1 MPEFANHSCESAAL
15 TSDGHNFPIRTSIC
29 AFLDSTESSLSLEFN
44 KMKCSTKTW
53 AKKWAGSRIVEEQ
66 SVQVFG
72 TFVFGTELYLKCSRL
87 RIARAGN
94 GLLNFYVIFIKS
106 GIFGLSLH
114 FSKSKYG
121 REWLM
126 CVITVN

>member
-1 MPEFANHSCESAAL
+1 MPEFPNHPCESAAL
-15 TSDGHNFPIRTSIC
+15 TSDGYNFPIRTSIFE
-29 AFLDSTESSLSLEFN
+29 FLDSTEISLSLEFN
-44 KMKCSTKTW
+44 KRKCSTKPW
-53 AKKWAGSRIVEEQ
+53 AEQWAGSRIVEEL

-87 RIARAGN
+87 RMARAGN
-94 GLLNFYVIFIKS
+94 GLLNFCVIFIKY

-114 FSKSKYG
+114 FSKAKYDQ
-121 REWLM
+121 EWLM